1 MLFQR
6 FTARIRQN
14 EHALGIVYIVA
25 SAFCFSLM
33 SFFIRR
39 AGNLP
44 TMQKAFFRNFVALL
58 VATVMLL
65 RTPEKFHMQ
74 KGSGSGLLL
83 RSFFGT
89 CGLIANFYAIDR
101 LGLADANVL
110 NKMAPFFAIL
120 ASAFILNEKPNRIE
134 VLSVI
139 VAFAGA
145 LFVVKPTAGLA
156 SLPALIGLFGGFGAG
171 TAYTFVR
178 KLGMHGERGPMIV
191 FCFSAF
197 SVLMCTPIIVFHYV
211 PMTPGQLVTLLIGG
225 IAAAGGQLTVTA
237 AYTHAPAREISVFD
251 YAQVLFAA
259 LWGFLFFGE
268 VSDGYSIIGYV
279 LIIGTAVAKWLIT
292 VHLAPRK
299 KAQQKTA

>member
-1 MLFQR
+1 MLFRR
-6 FTARIRQN
+6 FAARIRQN

-39 AGNLP
+39 AGDLP
-44 TMQKAFFRNFVALL
+44 TMQKAFFRNFVALI

-74 KGSGSGLLL
+74 KGSAPGLFM
-83 RSFFGT
+83 RSFFGS

-134 VLSVI
+134 IFSVI

-156 SLPALIGLFGGFGAG
+156 SLPALVGLFGGFGAG

-178 KLGMHGERGPMIV
+178 KLGMRGERGPMIV

-197 SVLMCTPIIVFHYV
+197 SVLMCTPMIVFRYV
-211 PMTPGQLVTLLIGG
+211 PMTPGQLGYLLIGG
-225 IAAAGGQLTVTA
+225 VAAAGGQLTVTA

-259 LWGFLFFGE
+259 LWGWLFFGE
-268 VSDGYSIIGYV
+268 VSDGTSLIGYV
-279 LIIGTAVAKWLIT
+279 LIIGTAVAKWFAT

-299 KAQQKTA
+299 KVQQKTA

>member
-6 FTARIRQN
+6 FAARIRQN
-14 EHALGIVYIVA
+14 EHALGIVYILA

-39 AGNLP
+39 AGDLP

-74 KGSGSGLLL
+74 KGSAPGLFLRALFGS
-83 RSFFGT
+83 

-120 ASAFILNEKPNRIE
+120 ASAFILKEKPNRLEI
-134 VLSVI
+134 VSVI
-139 VAFAGA
+139 IAFAGA

-156 SLPALIGLFGGFGAG
+156 SLPALVGLFGGFGAG

-178 KLGMHGERGPMIV
+178 KLGMHGERGPLIV

-197 SVLMCTPIIVFHYV
+197 SVLMCTPAILFHYV
-211 PMTPGQLVTLLIGG
+211 PMSSGQLVALLIGG
-225 IAAAGGQLTVTA
+225 VAAAGGQLTVTA

-268 VSDGYSIIGYV
+268 VSDGASVIGYV
-279 LIIGTAVAKWLIT
+279 LIIGTAVAKWVVT
-292 VHLAPRK
+292 VHPAPRK